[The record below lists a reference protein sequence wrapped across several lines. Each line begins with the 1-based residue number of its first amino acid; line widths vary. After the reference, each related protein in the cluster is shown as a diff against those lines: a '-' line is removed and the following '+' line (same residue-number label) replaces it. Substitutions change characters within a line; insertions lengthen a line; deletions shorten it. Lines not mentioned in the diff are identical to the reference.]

1 MYQIGDKVS
10 YPMHGAGLI
19 KKIEER
25 EILGEERSYYI
36 VHIEHGNM
44 DVMVPVLGCEKVGL
58 RPIVSRSVIDKVI
71 KALGGKSQE
80 MDVNWNRRNRGN
92 MDRLKTGDLVEV
104 AGVIRD
110 LVRVDRTKKLSTGEK
125 KLLSNAK
132 IILASEMSMVLSKT
146 EPEVMQMIEE
156 AI

>member
-19 KKIEER
+19 SKIEDK
-25 EILGEERSYYI
+25 EILGEQRSYYI
-36 VHIEHGNM
+36 VHIDHGNM
-44 DVMVPVLGCEKVGL
+44 DVMVPVVGCEKVGL
-58 RPIVSRSVIDKVI
+58 RPIVKKSVIESVI
-71 KALGGKSQE
+71 SALGGKSEE

-92 MDRLKTGDLVEV
+92 MDRLKTGNLVEV

-110 LVRVDRTKKLSTGEK
+110 LVRVDRSKKLSTGEK

-132 IILASEMSMVLSKT
+132 IILASEMCMVLGKS
-146 EPEVMQMIEE
+146 EPEVLQMIEE